1 MMNKHIN
8 FTDMVHSVL
17 GESCLSR
24 SIKSVMSESS
34 LSRVL
39 KWREEHD
46 TGAMATARFGK
57 SKAQAKKEKYELQE
71 WLRAHGYAY
80 TKFDGYYQ
88 EQEMP
93 QASREDS
100 LLIVD
105 INDKGNLKEVLMK
118 LGAKYGQ
125 ETVLFRPKGG
135 KSVLIKTTPKGMG
148 KETPQATG
156 TDYGKRGGA
165 AWSEIG
171 GRAFGDKIDI
181 PGSFWKEEDEEED
194 HRTSI
199 VNRLADGII
208 ATRKNALLDDFL
220 PHQIKAVIEMMVK
233 EEEEMPQH
241 DAQMKSWAERNEDKL
256 IENLARATGAYCMT
270 REEFAK
276 KQEEEAKKQEQE
288 EMPQVI
294 VQGSEI
300 LYNKRGRACGLKVL
314 VKDFGA
320 LYMKRRGSKW
330 EITDI
335 SQQNDDQ
342 KVWDLVKSSLEK
354 MAKKNPTTFIR
365 LMRNRAYE
373 LPKFKPTTI
382 TEAVTLNGI
391 DVTLQGIQNRMAD
404 ADERI
409 IAQWLDKNDG
419 WDFNGFNEIIS
430 SIEDDTNPQ
439 QRLSNATNY
448 IIAVVHEWLNLTEQN
463 PQVTAIIKK
472 NLNAYVQQTKN
483 IPTNSKRISK
493 FVKPFW
499 EKELLPFKKERTEE
513 SL

>member
-1 MMNKHIN
+1 MMNKNTN
-8 FTDMVHSVL
+8 FTDMIHSIL

-34 LSRVL
+34 LSRVM

-71 WLRAHGYAY
+71 WLRANGYAY

-148 KETPQATG
+148 KETPQASG

-181 PGSFWKEEDEEED
+181 PGSFWKEEDEED
-194 HRTSI
+194 HITSI

-241 DAQMKSWAERNEDKL
+241 DAQMKAWAERNEDNL
-256 IENLARATGAYCMT
+256 IENLARATGAYFMT

-276 KQEEEAKKQEQE
+276 KQKEEAKKQQE
-288 EMPQVI
+288 HEELPQV
-294 VQGSEI
+294 VVKGSEI
-300 LYNKRGRACGLKVL
+300 LYNKRGRACG
-314 VKDFGA
+314 VKIQVIDHGTV
-320 LYMKRRGSKW
+320 YMKRRGSHW

-335 SQQNDDQ
+335 SKENNNER
-342 KVWDLVKSSLEK
+342 VWEMVQSSLEK

-365 LMRNRAYE
+365 MMRNRAYE

-382 TEAVTLNGI
+382 TESVTLNGI
-391 DVTLQGIQNRMAD
+391 DVTVQDIQNRMAD
-404 ADERI
+404 ADTRI

-430 SIEDDTNPQ
+430 SIEDDTNSQ
-439 QRLSNATNY
+439 QRLSNAINF
-448 IIAVVHEWLNLTEQN
+448 IIATVHEWLNLTEQN

-472 NLNAYVQQTKN
+472 NLKDYVTQTKN
-483 IPTNSKRISK
+483 IPTNNKTIRK
-493 FVKPFW
+493 FVNTIWEDQLKPFQQ
-499 EKELLPFKKERTEE
+499 EKTEE
-513 SL
+513 NL

>member
-1 MMNKHIN
+1 MMNKNTN
-8 FTDMVHSVL
+8 FTDMVHSIL

-24 SIKSVMSESS
+24 SIKTVMSESS
-34 LSRVL
+34 LSRVQ
-39 KWREEHD
+39 KWRTEHD
-46 TGAMATARFGK
+46 TAAMATARFNK
-57 SKAQAKKEKYELQE
+57 SKEQAKKEKYELQD

-105 INDKGNLKEVLMK
+105 INDKGNLKQMIQK

-125 ETVLFRPKGG
+125 ESVLFRPKGADS
-135 KSVLIKTTPKGMG
+135 KSILIKTTPKGMG
-148 KETPQATG
+148 KETPQASG

-181 PGSFWKEEDEEED
+181 PDSFWKDEDEEED
-194 HRTSI
+194 YLEI
-199 VNRLADGII
+199 VSGDLYEWLMEVGSNS
-208 ATRKNALLDDFL
+208 LLDDFKPQQL
-220 PHQIKAVIEMMVK
+220 KNVIKMKLKKEKFIPNDDTEMANWCRK
-233 EEEEMPQH
+233 
-241 DAQMKSWAERNEDKL
+241 NEDDI
-256 IENLARATGAYCMT
+256 IETVARATGAYFMS
-270 REEFAK
+270 REDFLK
-276 KQEEEAKKQEQE
+276 KQQEEE

-320 LYMKRRGSKW
+320 LYMKRKGSKW

-342 KVWDLVKSSLEK
+342 RVWDVVTSSLEK

-382 TEAVTLNGI
+382 TESVKINQITDKIKQL
-391 DVTLQGIQNRMAD
+391 LQ
-404 ADERI
+404 
-409 IAQWLDKNDG
+409 
-419 WDFNGFNEIIS
+419 
-430 SIEDDTNPQ
+430 
-439 QRLSNATNY
+439 
-448 IIAVVHEWLNLTEQN
+448 
-463 PQVTAIIKK
+463 
-472 NLNAYVQQTKN
+472 
-483 IPTNSKRISK
+483 
-493 FVKPFW
+493 
-499 EKELLPFKKERTEE
+499 
-513 SL
+513 

>member
-34 LSRVL
+34 LSRVM

-57 SKAQAKKEKYELQE
+57 SKAQAKKEKYELQD

-181 PGSFWKEEDEEED
+181 PGSFWKEEEEEED
-194 HRTSI
+194 YLDI
-199 VNRLADGII
+199 VSGDLYEWLMEVGSNS
-208 ATRKNALLDDFL
+208 LLDDFKPQQL
-220 PHQIKAVIEMMVK
+220 KNVIKMKLKKEKFIPNDDTEMANWCRK
-233 EEEEMPQH
+233 
-241 DAQMKSWAERNEDKL
+241 NEDDI
-256 IENLARATGAYCMT
+256 IETVARATGAYFMS
-270 REEFAK
+270 REDFLK
-276 KQEEEAKKQEQE
+276 KQ
-288 EMPQVI
+288 
-294 VQGSEI
+294 
-300 LYNKRGRACGLKVL
+300 
-314 VKDFGA
+314 
-320 LYMKRRGSKW
+320 
-330 EITDI
+330 
-335 SQQNDDQ
+335 
-342 KVWDLVKSSLEK
+342 
-354 MAKKNPTTFIR
+354 
-365 LMRNRAYE
+365 
-373 LPKFKPTTI
+373 
-382 TEAVTLNGI
+382 
-391 DVTLQGIQNRMAD
+391 
-404 ADERI
+404 
-409 IAQWLDKNDG
+409 
-419 WDFNGFNEIIS
+419 
-430 SIEDDTNPQ
+430 
-439 QRLSNATNY
+439 
-448 IIAVVHEWLNLTEQN
+448 
-463 PQVTAIIKK
+463 
-472 NLNAYVQQTKN
+472 
-483 IPTNSKRISK
+483 
-493 FVKPFW
+493 
-499 EKELLPFKKERTEE
+499 
-513 SL
+513 

>member
-1 MMNKHIN
+1 MMNKNTN
-8 FTDMVHSVL
+8 FTDMIHSIL

-34 LSRVL
+34 LSRVM

-57 SKAQAKKEKYELQE
+57 SKTQAKKEKYELQE
-71 WLRAHGYAY
+71 WLRTHGYAY

-148 KETPQATG
+148 KETPQSTG

-181 PGSFWKEEDEEED
+181 PGSFWEEEDEEED
-194 HRTSI
+194 HITSI

-220 PHQIKAVIEMMVK
+220 PHQIKAVIEMMLKK
-233 EEEEMPQH
+233 EKEMPQH
-241 DAQMKSWAERNEDKL
+241 DAQMKAWAERNEDNL
-256 IENLARATGAYCMT
+256 IENLARATGAYFMT
-270 REEFAK
+270 REDFAK
-276 KQEEEAKKQEQE
+276 KQAEEAKKQEEQE
-288 EMPQVI
+288 EMPQVVI
-294 VQGSEI
+294 KGSEI
-300 LYNKRGRACGLKVL
+300 LYNKRGRACG
-314 VKDFGA
+314 VK
-320 LYMKRRGSKW
+320 
-330 EITDI
+330 I
-335 SQQNDDQ
+335 
-342 KVWDLVKSSLEK
+342 
-354 MAKKNPTTFIR
+354 
-365 LMRNRAYE
+365 
-373 LPKFKPTTI
+373 
-382 TEAVTLNGI
+382 
-391 DVTLQGIQNRMAD
+391 
-404 ADERI
+404 
-409 IAQWLDKNDG
+409 
-419 WDFNGFNEIIS
+419 
-430 SIEDDTNPQ
+430 
-439 QRLSNATNY
+439 
-448 IIAVVHEWLNLTEQN
+448 
-463 PQVTAIIKK
+463 
-472 NLNAYVQQTKN
+472 
-483 IPTNSKRISK
+483 
-493 FVKPFW
+493 
-499 EKELLPFKKERTEE
+499 
-513 SL
+513 

>member
-1 MMNKHIN
+1 MNKNTN
-8 FTDMVHSVL
+8 FTDMVHSIL

-24 SIKSVMSESS
+24 SIKTVIGESS
-34 LSRVL
+34 LSRVQ
-39 KWREEHD
+39 KWRTEHD
-46 TGAMATARFGK
+46 TAAMATARFNK
-57 SKAQAKKEKYELQE
+57 PKEQAKKEKYELQD
-71 WLRAHGYAY
+71 WLRANGYAY

-105 INDKGNLKEVLMK
+105 INDKGNLKQLVQK

-125 ETVLFRPKGG
+125 ESVLFRPKGADS
-135 KSVLIKTTPKGMG
+135 KSILIKTTTKGMG
-148 KETPQATG
+148 KETPQASG

-181 PGSFWKEEDEEED
+181 PGSFWNDEDEEED
-194 HRTSI
+194 YLDI
-199 VNRLADGII
+199 VSGDLYEWLMEVGSNS
-208 ATRKNALLDDFL
+208 LLDDFK
-220 PHQIKAVIEMMVK
+220 PHQLKNVIKMKLKKEKNIPNDDTEMANWCRK
-233 EEEEMPQH
+233 
-241 DAQMKSWAERNEDKL
+241 NEDDI
-256 IENLARATGAYCMT
+256 IETVARATGAYFMS
-270 REEFAK
+270 REDFLK
-276 KQEEEAKKQEQE
+276 KQQEEE

-294 VQGSEI
+294 VKGSEI
-300 LYNKRGRACGLKVL
+300 LYNKRGRACG
-314 VKDFGA
+314 VKIQVIDQGTV
-320 LYMKRRGSKW
+320 YMKRKGSHW

-335 SQQNDDQ
+335 SKENDDER
-342 KVWDLVKSSLEK
+342 VWDMVQFSLEK

-382 TEAVTLNGI
+382 TESVTLNGI
-391 DVTLQGIQNRMAD
+391 DVTIQDIQNRMAD

-419 WDFNGFNEIIS
+419 WDFNGFNEIVS

-439 QRLSNATNY
+439 QRLSNATNF
-448 IIAVVHEWLNLTEQN
+448 IIATVHEWLNLTEQN

-472 NLNAYVQQTKN
+472 NLKDYVQQTKN
-483 IPTNSKRISK
+483 IPTNNKTIRK
-493 FVKPFW
+493 FVNTIWEDQLKPFQQ
-499 EKELLPFKKERTEE
+499 EKTEE
-513 SL
+513 ILQR

>member
-1 MMNKHIN
+1 MNKNIN
-8 FTDMVHSVL
+8 FTDMVHSIL

-24 SIKSVMSESS
+24 SIKTVMSESS
-34 LSRVL
+34 LSRVQ
-39 KWREEHD
+39 KWRTEHD
-46 TGAMATARFGK
+46 TAAMATARFNK
-57 SKAQAKKEKYELQE
+57 SKEQAKKEKYELQE

-105 INDKGNLKEVLMK
+105 INDKGNLKQLVQK

-125 ETVLFRPKGG
+125 ESVLFRPKGADS
-135 KSVLIKTTPKGMG
+135 KSILIKTTPKGMG
-148 KETPQATG
+148 KETPQASG

-181 PGSFWKEEDEEED
+181 PGSFWNDEE
-194 HRTSI
+194 
-199 VNRLADGII
+199 
-208 ATRKNALLDDFL
+208 
-220 PHQIKAVIEMMVK
+220 
-233 EEEEMPQH
+233 
-241 DAQMKSWAERNEDKL
+241 
-256 IENLARATGAYCMT
+256 
-270 REEFAK
+270 
-276 KQEEEAKKQEQE
+276 E

-342 KVWDLVKSSLEK
+342 RVWDLVKSSLEK

-365 LMRNRAYE
+365 MMRNRAYE
-373 LPKFKPTTI
+373 LPKFKHTTI
-382 TEAVTLNGI
+382 TESVTLNGI
-391 DVTLQGIQNRMAD
+391 DVTLQDLKRRMVD
-404 ADERI
+404 APDAI
-409 IAQWLDKNDG
+409 INDWLNKNDG
-419 WDFNGFNEIIS
+419 WDFNGFNEIFS

-439 QRLSNATNY
+439 QRLSNATNK
-448 IIAVVHEWLNLTEQN
+448 IIATVHEWLNLTEQN
-463 PQVTAIIKK
+463 PQVSDIIRK
-472 NLNAYVQQTKN
+472 NLKNYVMQTKN
-483 IPTNSKRISK
+483 IPTTNKGIRK
-493 FVKPFW
+493 FVDTIW
-499 EKELLPFKKERTEE
+499 ADQLLPFKQEKTEE
-513 SL
+513 IL

>member
-1 MMNKHIN
+1 MNKNIN
-8 FTDMVHSVL
+8 FTDMVHSIL

-24 SIKSVMSESS
+24 SIKTVMSESS
-34 LSRVL
+34 LSRVQ
-39 KWREEHD
+39 KWRTEHD
-46 TGAMATARFGK
+46 TAAMATARFNK
-57 SKAQAKKEKYELQE
+57 SKEQAKKEKYELQE

-105 INDKGNLKEVLMK
+105 INDKGNLKQLIQK

-125 ETVLFRPKGG
+125 ESVLFRPKGADS
-135 KSVLIKTTPKGMG
+135 KSILIKTTPKGMG
-148 KETPQATG
+148 KETPQASG

-181 PGSFWKEEDEEED
+181 PGSFWNDEE
-194 HRTSI
+194 
-199 VNRLADGII
+199 
-208 ATRKNALLDDFL
+208 
-220 PHQIKAVIEMMVK
+220 
-233 EEEEMPQH
+233 
-241 DAQMKSWAERNEDKL
+241 
-256 IENLARATGAYCMT
+256 
-270 REEFAK
+270 
-276 KQEEEAKKQEQE
+276 E

-342 KVWDLVKSSLEK
+342 RVWDLVKSSLEK

-365 LMRNRAYE
+365 MMRNRAYE
-373 LPKFKPTTI
+373 LPKFKHTTI
-382 TEAVTLNGI
+382 TESVTLNGI
-391 DVTLQGIQNRMAD
+391 DVTLQDLKRRMVD
-404 ADERI
+404 APDAI
-409 IAQWLDKNDG
+409 INDWLNKNDG
-419 WDFNGFNEIIS
+419 WDFNGFNEIFS

-439 QRLSNATNY
+439 QRLSNATNK
-448 IIAVVHEWLNLTEQN
+448 IIATVHEWLNLTEQN
-463 PQVTAIIKK
+463 PQVSDIIRK
-472 NLNAYVQQTKN
+472 NLKNYVMQTKN
-483 IPTNSKRISK
+483 IPTTNKGIRK
-493 FVKPFW
+493 FVDTIW
-499 EKELLPFKKERTEE
+499 ADQLLPFKQEKTEE
-513 SL
+513 IL